1 MAIVAIP
8 CSAREAARASE
19 APPPTPPAPP
29 PCLLPPT
36 PWPKIATGHPP
47 AGLGPEGRYRLKNT
61 SLTTSFPENVRDNA
75 SEWIGEGIDEGSG
88 AAGPCRPSPVA
99 VPARGRLSGHTMS
112 IKPLSRPHRPL
123 PPGRP
128 TEA

>member
-19 APPPTPPAPP
+19 SPPTPPPPPP

-47 AGLGPEGRYRLKNT
+47 AGLGPEGKYRLKNT
-61 SLTTSFPENVRDNA
+61 SLTPCTTGVPVLVPTGGVKCPPG
-75 SEWIGEGIDEGSG
+75 SEARATYLRE
-88 AAGPCRPSPVA
+88 ATL
-99 VPARGRLSGHTMS
+99 PAR
-112 IKPLSRPHRPL
+112 P
-123 PPGRP
+123 
-128 TEA
+128 

>member
-19 APPPTPPAPP
+19 APPPTPPPP

-61 SLTTSFPENVRDNA
+61 SLTPRTTGVPVRLTTGGMNFSA
-75 SEWIGEGIDEGSG
+75 VSHTGETHLAHE
-88 AAGPCRPSPVA
+88 
-99 VPARGRLSGHTMS
+99 T
-112 IKPLSRPHRPL
+112 L
-123 PPGRP
+123 P
-128 TEA
+128 TTTAY

>member
-19 APPPTPPAPP
+19 APPPMPPPP

-47 AGLGPEGRYRLKNT
+47 AGRGPDGRYRLKNT
-61 SLTTSFPENVRDNA
+61 SLTPWTTGHPGLLVPGDT
-75 SEWIGEGIDEGSG
+75 
-88 AAGPCRPSPVA
+88 CHVA
-99 VPARGRLSGHTMS
+99 QVE
-112 IKPLSRPHRPL
+112 HRP
-123 PPGRP
+123 PTARPQEEVGR
-128 TEA
+128 